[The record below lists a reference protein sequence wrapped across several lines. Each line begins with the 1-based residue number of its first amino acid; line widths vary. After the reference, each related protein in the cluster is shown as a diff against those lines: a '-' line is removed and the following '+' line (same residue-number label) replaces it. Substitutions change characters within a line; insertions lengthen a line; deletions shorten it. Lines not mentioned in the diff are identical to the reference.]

1 MIIGFAALLVC
12 QLAGEITVRWLGL
25 PLPGPVVG
33 MMLLVVAIALRS
45 LALRRFGGG
54 KAEAPVSHVADSLL
68 GNLGLLFVPAGVG
81 VVQYLDLIAANGAA
95 IGIAIVVSTV
105 LALVATVVT
114 FRVVKRL
121 LPASDAPTSD
131 AGDRA

>member
-1 MIIGFAALLVC
+1 MIIGITALLVC
-12 QLAGEITVRWLGL
+12 QLIGEITVRSLGL

-45 LALRRFGGG
+45 ALARKDAIATHGN
-54 KAEAPVSHVADSLL
+54 PVAHVADALL

-95 IGIAIVVSTV
+95 IGASILGSTV
-105 LALVATVVT
+105 LALLATVGT
-114 FRVVKRL
+114 FRLVKRL
-121 LPASDAPTSD
+121 TGDNDAE
-131 AGDRA
+131 DRP